1 MLENASHLTYL
12 SLVKL
17 TSLSLSYKH
26 EAIQKGESGF
36 EPRSFEPVLS
46 NQWSVPQPVLTPK
59 GEPYSWTSATVQQ
72 PGVPWP
78 CRHGRGTG
86 LDSAALLPV
95 CCCWPENSCDSFRT
109 HIPSL
114 FLLPFI
120 FLYQSSR
127 AAIMKHH
134 RLSDLQ
140 WWSLFLIVLSGY
152 KVKNMVLTDL
162 VSPEASLLGL

>member
-1 MLENASHLTYL
+1 MDCSLPGSSIHGIFQARVLEWGAIAFSNTE
-12 SLVKL
+12 
-17 TSLSLSYKH
+17 
-26 EAIQKGESGF
+26 EA
-36 EPRSFEPVLS
+36 R
-46 NQWSVPQPVLTPK
+46 
-59 GEPYSWTSATVQQ
+59 
-72 PGVPWP
+72 
-78 CRHGRGTG
+78 
-86 LDSAALLPV
+86 
-95 CCCWPENSCDSFRT
+95 
-109 HIPSL
+109 PSL